1 MSNYETGQTGY
12 DAGYREMTGWVGWI
26 VFAAVIL
33 MVNGTFTAIQGL
45 SALLRD
51 NDYWV
56 TSLVM
61 ATCSPSTSPGWG
73 WIHLILGILSIFV
86 GYLLLKGSTFARVI
100 GIALVSLNLIA
111 QFAYLPLYPF
121 WGMVGIAVG
130 FFVLYALIVHGG
142 ELKALETSTSVAR
155 FARSHR
161 SVELVERLPRT
172 PAVRSA
178 DPATESGGRCT

>member
-1 MSNYETGQTGY
+1 MSNYQTGQTGY
-12 DAGYREMTGWVGWI
+12 DAGYRDMSGWVGWI

-33 MVNGTFTAIQGL
+33 MVNGTFNAIQGL
-45 SALLRD
+45 SALFRD

-56 TSLVM
+56 TGLGNGDVLTFNIT
-61 ATCSPSTSPGWG
+61 AWG

-121 WGMVGIAVG
+121 WGMIGIAVG

-142 ELKALETSTSVAR
+142 ELK
-155 FARSHR
+155 
-161 SVELVERLPRT
+161 
-172 PAVRSA
+172 
-178 DPATESGGRCT
+178 G

>member
-12 DAGYREMTGWVGWI
+12 DAGYREMSGWVGWI

-33 MVNGTFTAIQGL
+33 MVNGTFNAIQGL
-45 SALLRD
+45 SALIRD
-51 NDYWV
+51 DAYWV
-56 TSLVM
+56 TQGGEVL
-61 ATCSPSTSPGWG
+61 TFNITGWG
-73 WIHLILGILSIFV
+73 WIHLLLGIASIFV
-86 GYLLLKGSTFARVI
+86 GYLLLKGSTFARVL

-142 ELKALETSTSVAR
+142 ELKA
-155 FARSHR
+155 
-161 SVELVERLPRT
+161 
-172 PAVRSA
+172 
-178 DPATESGGRCT
+178 

>member
-26 VFAAVIL
+26 VFAAVIM
-33 MVNGTFTAIQGL
+33 MVNGTFNAIQGL
-45 SALLRD
+45 SALFRD

-56 TSLVM
+56 TGLGNGDVL
-61 ATCSPSTSPGWG
+61 TFNITGWG

-121 WGMVGIAVG
+121 WGMIGIAVG

-142 ELKALETSTSVAR
+142 ELKA
-155 FARSHR
+155 
-161 SVELVERLPRT
+161 
-172 PAVRSA
+172 
-178 DPATESGGRCT
+178 